1 MEPRTRLRRR
11 CHKRRHLLFF
21 EICFEDVA
29 VVPSILFVEENV
41 AKPSRRV
48 RRGCLALRH
57 HARPRNAAAVPAL
70 PRAVRASG
78 RSAGTLPQ
86 PRAASRPNGSDAR
99 AGVTDGTPSP
109 QSSRFASASG
119 GPAEAEPPPA
129 CFRAGAGTTGR
140 TATCSRGR
148 GRGHRSYSVKASSK
162 CTSSVRRA
170 NHVLYARRE
179 DEPSRSCSCASV
191 RNAANETRWKKRLT

>member
-99 AGVTDGTPSP
+99 AGVKGPPPGGQAASRLLPGDPRKQSP
-109 QSSRFASASG
+109 
-119 GPAEAEPPPA
+119 PPPA
-129 CFRAGAGTTGR
+129 SGPGRGPQGGPQPVPGEEGGGTDPTASRLPRSARAPCGGQTTCCTPDGR
-140 TATCSRGR
+140 TN
-148 GRGHRSYSVKASSK
+148 
-162 CTSSVRRA
+162 RRA
-170 NHVLYARRE
+170 RARVP
-179 DEPSRSCSCASV
+179 PS
-191 RNAANETRWKKRLT
+191 ETRQTKRDGRSA